1 MALFAKGLTNRQTTD
16 SPMLQRLVNARLLAI
31 ELSSK
36 TQEANKKHYD
46 QSTKTPPPLEEESL
60 VMKKKK
66 IRVPVGLLEIAG
78 RDLARGVWVHNNHI
92 RAGLCRGRRPTCFS
106 RAGYP
111 ECDTV
116 RCDTVV
122 LTVSTVSIFL
132 FSSIGDSNTKLARCH
147 YLSIPIVHV
156 RV

>member
-60 VMKKKK
+60 VMKKK
-66 IRVPVGLLEIAG
+66 
-78 RDLARGVWVHNNHI
+78 D
-92 RAGLCRGRRPTCFS
+92 
-106 RAGYP
+106 
-111 ECDTV
+111 
-116 RCDTVV
+116 
-122 LTVSTVSIFL
+122 
-132 FSSIGDSNTKLARCH
+132 
-147 YLSIPIVHV
+147 
-156 RV
+156 